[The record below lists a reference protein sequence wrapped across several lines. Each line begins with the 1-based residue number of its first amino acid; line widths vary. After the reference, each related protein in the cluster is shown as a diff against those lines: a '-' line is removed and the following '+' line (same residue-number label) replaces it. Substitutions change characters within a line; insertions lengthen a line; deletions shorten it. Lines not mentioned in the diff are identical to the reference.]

1 MKVGIIIVNDILKRK
16 LKIGDLV
23 FYNSNY
29 YLVTGKNEVFFNQI
43 CECYGIVYLID
54 RPLKEES
61 EYLQQ
66 LTLKYQKYI
75 FEVEEENRK
84 KKEILR
90 KQQNIKKSVASSII
104 RGDIVSS
111 STLYSYYCYLG
122 LVSFVDTDNKIYK
135 GHGYV
140 KVHDYNPDFITISD
154 LDLLDQESVDKFVY
168 VRQDDYWSNKN
179 ELSFN
184 PFKNEVIKIFKNKSN
199 AFDKCIGHIN
209 LKGDILNLKYNY
221 FYPNSTQIIS
231 YKYIYESTYFPVYL
245 L

>member
-1 MKVGIIIVNDILKRK
+1 MRDILGRK

-23 FYNSNY
+23 FYDSNY
-29 YLVTGKNEVFFNQI
+29 YLVTGKNEIFFNQI
-43 CECYGIVYLID
+43 CECSGIVYLID

-61 EYLQQ
+61 AYLQQ

-75 FEVEEENRK
+75 FEVEEENRR

-90 KQQNIKKSVASSII
+90 KQQNIKKSVASSIV
-104 RGDIVSS
+104 RGDIVYN

-140 KVHDYNPDFITISD
+140 KVCNYNTDSIIISD

-168 VRQDDYWSNKN
+168 VRQDDYWSDKN

-209 LKGDILNLKYNY
+209 LKGDILNLKYDY
-221 FYPNSTQIIS
+221 YYPDSTKIFS
-231 YKYIYESTYFPVYL
+231 SKFIYESTYFPVYL

>member
-1 MKVGIIIVNDILKRK
+1 MKVGISMRDILGRK

-23 FYNSNY
+23 FYDSNY

-43 CECYGIVYLID
+43 CECSGIVYLID
-54 RPLKEES
+54 RPLREES
-61 EYLQQ
+61 AYLQQ

-75 FEVEEENRK
+75 FEVEEENRR

-90 KQQNIKKSVASSII
+90 KQQNIKKSVASSIV
-104 RGDIVSS
+104 RGDIVYS

-135 GHGYV
+135 GYGYV
-140 KVHDYNPDFITISD
+140 KVCNYNTDSITISD

-168 VRQDDYWSNKN
+168 VRQDDYWSDKN

-209 LKGDILNLKYNY
+209 LKGDILNLKYDY
-221 FYPNSTQIIS
+221 YYSESTKIIS
-231 YKYIYESTYFPVYL
+231 SKFIYESTYFPVYL